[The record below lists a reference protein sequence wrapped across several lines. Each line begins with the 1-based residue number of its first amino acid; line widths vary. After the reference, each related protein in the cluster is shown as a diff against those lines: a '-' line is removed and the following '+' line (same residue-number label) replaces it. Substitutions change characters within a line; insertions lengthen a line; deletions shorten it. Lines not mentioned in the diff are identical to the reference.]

1 MARKTQGVYKP
12 EITEP
17 WEISRG
23 KIANWRECEA
33 CFWLE
38 KVKGVKP
45 PKGPDFLINSL
56 TDTLLKREMD
66 EFRGKKPHPFFEH
79 CGYPHLIP
87 LDHPDLDKWVDAR
100 NFGKSD
106 QHYNTVHKPT
116 NIRFGGGI
124 DDMFV
129 NAKTG
134 EIHIVDYK
142 STAVR
147 EEGDFRPEQTLDS
160 EYRKYYKWQ
169 MDMYVWIGRQRGLNI
184 SSESFF
190 LYVDG
195 QNRWEDNVK
204 MEGMWIANDRWSK
217 LHFYTTLIPYTADD
231 SWVEDALFGAKET
244 ALKPK
249 CPSHSDDCE
258 HGKYLA
264 AAHEASK

>member
-1 MARKTQGVYKP
+1 MGRKTQGVYKP

-23 KIANWRECEA
+23 KIADWRECEA

-100 NFGKSD
+100 NFGKTD

-134 EIHIVDYK
+134 ELHIVDYK

-147 EEGDFRPEQTLDS
+147 EEGDFRPEQSLDAD
-160 EYRKYYKWQ
+160 YRVGLKWQ

-195 QNRWEDNVK
+195 QNRNEDNS
-204 MEGMWIANDRWSK
+204 EISGMGITNDRWAQLK
-217 LHFYTTLIPYTADD
+217 FRTTLIPYTADD

-249 CPSHSDDCE
+249 CPEHSDECGYGE
-258 HGKYLA
+258 YLEKA
-264 AAHEASK
+264 FEASK

>member
-1 MARKTQGVYKP
+1 VARKTQGVYKP

-17 WEISRG
+17 WEISRS
-23 KIANWRECEA
+23 KIADWRECEA

-45 PKGPDFLINSL
+45 PDGPAFLINSL

-100 NFGKSD
+100 NFGKTD

-134 EIHIVDYK
+134 ELILLTIK
-142 STAVR
+142 ALRFGRR
-147 EEGDFRPEQTLDS
+147 EIFA
-160 EYRKYYKWQ
+160 
-169 MDMYVWIGRQRGLNI
+169 
-184 SSESFF
+184 
-190 LYVDG
+190 
-195 QNRWEDNVK
+195 QNKHSIPN
-204 MEGMWIANDRWSK
+204 IAN
-217 LHFYTTLIPYTADD
+217 TTNGKWICM
-231 SWVEDALFGAKET
+231 FGLGDNGVSTYPA
-244 ALKPK
+244 
-249 CPSHSDDCE
+249 SHSFSTSMDKIA
-258 HGKYLA
+258 GKIT
-264 AAHEASK
+264 